1 MKRKTKFIPDWSERA
16 PEKGSYRAVF
26 KMGAPDRF
34 KHPGDSWYPMLKEAL
49 GMTDS
54 DFRQKV
60 HEGRDPVSV
69 SAEGGLS
76 RTQVDWFVHLV
87 GRDNVSLDAFNRVKY
102 SHGQTMEE
110 AMELRRGIVPYVARA
125 VIHPENK
132 RQVQEIVSYCNDQK
146 IPIYAYGGGSSVT
159 LGVRPVRGGII
170 LAMATHM
177 NRVLEV
183 NEQNQSAR
191 VQAGCMG
198 PVYEETLNH
207 SARRFKTRRN
217 YTGGHLPQSFEM
229 STVGGWVTALGS
241 GQASTYYGDACDLVL
256 SQEYVTPAGT
266 FRTLDYPSAATGPK
280 VNDIMKGS
288 EGAFGVLVE
297 VTMKIFRYMP
307 KNRRRFS
314 FMFPCWEAAVNAA
327 REISQGEFGKPAVFR
342 ISDAEE
348 TDAGLKLYH
357 LSGSL
362 LDRAATLLKYKP
374 MKRCLCMGTVE
385 GERGFAKNVHRKI
398 FRICLRKGALPLGGF
413 PVKRWE
419 QTRYSEP
426 YLRDDLQD
434 YGILIDTLETSIGW
448 DKFQTLHEAV
458 RKVIKS
464 RPRTICMAHAS
475 HIYPQGANLYFIFIL
490 KMDNVEEYRR
500 FRAGILDAI
509 LLNGGSMS
517 HHHGMGK
524 MIAPWLERHLGSV
537 QMEVLRALKCHFDP
551 NDIMNPGGQLG
562 LD

>member
-1 MKRKTKFIPDWSERA
+1 MKRNKKFIPDWSEKA
-16 PEKGSYRAVF
+16 PEKGSYRAIF

-34 KHPGDSWYPMLKEAL
+34 KHPSDSWYDMLKEAF
-49 GMTDS
+49 GMKDS
-54 DFRQKV
+54 DFESKV
-60 HEGRDPVSV
+60 FEGRDPVSV
-69 SAEGGLS
+69 PVESGLS
-76 RTQVDWFVHLV
+76 RAQIEWFVRLM
-87 GRDNVSLDAFNRVKY
+87 GRENVSLDPFDRVKY
-102 SHGQTMEE
+102 SHGQTIEE
-110 AMELRRGIVPYVARA
+110 AMELRRGIVPYLAWA
-125 VIHPENK
+125 VIHPESK
-132 RQVQEIVSYCNDQK
+132 EHVQETVSYCSDQK

-159 LGVRPVRGGII
+159 LGIRPVGGGII
-170 LAMATHM
+170 LVLSTHM

-183 NEQNQSAR
+183 NEQNQTAR

-198 PVYEETLNH
+198 PVYEKSLNR
-207 SARRFKTRRN
+207 SVRLFGTRRN
-217 YTGGHLPQSFEM
+217 YTGGHFPQSFEM
-229 STVGGWVTALGS
+229 STVGGWVAALGS

-256 SQEYVTPAGT
+256 SQEYVTPAGS
-266 FRTLDYPSAATGPK
+266 FKTLDYPSAATGPK

-288 EGAFGVLVE
+288 EGAFGILVE
-297 VTMKIFRYMP
+297 VTMKIFRHMP
-307 KNRRRFS
+307 ENRRRFS
-314 FMFPCWEAAVNAA
+314 FMFPNWGAAVSAA

-348 TDAGLKLYH
+348 TEVGLKLYH
-357 LSGSL
+357 FNGTL

-385 GERGFAKNVHRKI
+385 GERGFVKNVNRKI
-398 FRICLRKGALPLGGF
+398 FRVCLKSGALPLGGF
-413 PVKRWE
+413 PAKRWE
-419 QTRYSEP
+419 ETRFSEP
-426 YLRDDLQD
+426 FMREDLQD

-448 DKFQTLHEAV
+448 DGFQTLHGAV
-458 RKVIKS
+458 RDVIKS

-490 KMDNVEEYRR
+490 KMESVEEYRR
-500 FRAGILDAI
+500 FRAGILEAI
-509 LLNGGSMS
+509 LINGGSMS

-537 QMEVLRALKCHFDP
+537 QMEVLRALKHHFDP

>member
-1 MKRKTKFIPDWSERA
+1 MKRKGKFIPDWSEEA

-26 KMGAPDRF
+26 KMGSPDRF
-34 KHPGDSWYPMLKEAL
+34 KHPGDAWYAMLKEAL
-49 GMTDS
+49 GMNDS
-54 DFRQKV
+54 DFKEKKY
-60 HEGRDPVSV
+60 EGRDPIPVSV
-69 SAEGGLS
+69 ETGLS
-76 RTQVDWFVHLV
+76 QEQVDWFVRLV
-87 GRDNVSLDAFNRVKY
+87 GRENVVLDLFDRVKY
-102 SHGQTMEE
+102 SHGQTIEE
-110 AMELRRGIVPYVARA
+110 AMELRRGNIPHVAWA

-132 RQVQEIVSYCNDQK
+132 GEVLEIVSYCHDQK

-159 LGVRPVRGGII
+159 LGVKPVRGGIM

-183 NEQNQSAR
+183 NEQNQTAR
-191 VQAGCMG
+191 VQPGCMG
-198 PVYEETLNH
+198 PVYEDILNH
-207 SARRFKTRRN
+207 SAHRFGTRRN
-217 YTGGHLPQSFEM
+217 YTGGHFPQSFEM
-229 STVGGWVTALGS
+229 STVGGWVAALGS
-241 GQASTYYGDACDLVL
+241 GQASTCYGDACDLVL
-256 SQEYVTPAGT
+256 SQEYVTPTGT
-266 FRTLDYPSAATGPK
+266 FKTLDYPSAATGPK
-280 VNDIMKGS
+280 VNDMMKGS

-307 KNRRRFS
+307 GNRRRFS
-314 FMFPCWEAAVNAA
+314 YMFPNWDAAVNAV

-348 TDAGLKLYH
+348 TEVGLKLYH
-357 LSGSL
+357 FSGSM

-385 GERGFAKNVHRKI
+385 GERGFVRNVNRKI
-398 FRICLRKGALPLGGF
+398 FRICLRNGALPLGVV

-419 QTRYSEP
+419 KTRYSEP

-448 DKFQTLHEAV
+448 DQFQPLHEAV
-458 RKVIKS
+458 RNVIKS

-490 KMDNVEEYRR
+490 KMEDVEEYRQ
-500 FRAGILDAI
+500 FRAGILDTI
-509 LLNGGSMS
+509 LKNGGSMS

-537 QMEVLRALKCHFDP
+537 QMEVLRALKRHFDP
-551 NDIMNPGGQLG
+551 NNIMNPGGQLG

>member
-1 MKRKTKFIPDWSERA
+1 MKRKKKFMPDWSERA

-34 KHPGDSWYPMLKEAL
+34 KHPGDSWYPMLKDAL
-49 GMTDS
+49 GMTDA
-54 DFRQKV
+54 DFRRKV

-69 SAEGGLS
+69 SSEIGLS
-76 RTQVDWFVHLV
+76 RAQIDWFIDRL
-87 GRDNVSLDAFNRVKY
+87 GSQNVSLDPFERVKY
-102 SHGQTMEE
+102 SHGQTIEE
-110 AMELRRGIVPYVARA
+110 AMELRRGNAFPLAWA
-125 VIHPENK
+125 VIHPRNK
-132 RQVQEIVSYCNDQK
+132 EDVREIVSYCHNQK

-159 LGVRPVRGGII
+159 LGVRPVRGGIM

-177 NRVLEV
+177 NRVLEI
-183 NEQNQSAR
+183 NEQNQTAR
-191 VQAGCMG
+191 VEPGCMG
-198 PVYEETLNH
+198 PAYEETLNH
-207 SARRFKTRRN
+207 SARRFRTRRN
-217 YTGGHLPQSFEM
+217 YTGGHFPQSFEM
-229 STVGGWVTALGS
+229 STVGGWVAALGS

-280 VNDIMKGS
+280 VNEIMKGS

-314 FMFPCWEAAVNAA
+314 FMFPSWEAAVDAA

-362 LDRAATLLKYKP
+362 LDRIATLLKYKP

-385 GERGFAKNVHRKI
+385 GEKGFAKSVNRKI
-398 FRICLRKGALPLGGF
+398 FHICVRKGALPLGGF

-419 QTRYSEP
+419 KTRYSEP

-448 DKFQTLHEAV
+448 DKFRTLHEAV
-458 RKVIKS
+458 RNVIKS

-475 HIYPQGANLYFIFIL
+475 HIYPQGANLYFIFIV
-490 KMDNVEEYRR
+490 KMGDVEEYRR
-500 FRAGILDAI
+500 FRSGILDAI
-509 LLNGGSMS
+509 LINGGSMS

-537 QMEVLRALKCHFDP
+537 QMDVLRALKRHFDP